1 MKIYHTATQE
11 DYDALMF
18 ELEEK
23 GKYWEDSKK
32 NPTYERNHWIL
43 SEENT
48 YISENSESISIYDYI
63 GVKKEYP
70 YQAII
75 EYKARKDNINDKQ
88 DKLSPNHYK
97 FGDMEVRHF
106 LDRVFK
112 YGEFDA
118 VSAPYV
124 SNAIEYICRAPRK
137 EGIEDYKKA
146 LNNLKFLI
154 EILEVEE

>member
-1 MKIYHTATQE
+1 MKIYHTATRE
-11 DYDALMF
+11 DYDALMV
-18 ELEEK
+18 ELERK
-23 GKYWEDSKK
+23 GFTWSSGSK
-32 NPTYERNHWIL
+32 PTEFNKWDNH
-43 SEENT
+43 
-48 YISENSESISIYDYI
+48 NSETCIDVSDSTIEYCCKGYYEKYYPSI
-63 GVKKEYP
+63 K
-70 YQAII
+70 II
-75 EYKARKDNINDKQ
+75 EYKANQDNINDKQ
-88 DKLSPNHYK
+88 EKLSPNHYK

-106 LDRVFK
+106 LDKVFK

-154 EILEVEE
+154 EILEVEK

>member
-1 MKIYHTATQE
+1 MKLYHTTTQE
-11 DYDALMF
+11 DYDDLMF
-18 ELEEK
+18 EFK
-23 GKYWEDSKK
+23 
-32 NPTYERNHWIL
+32 R
-43 SEENT
+43 
-48 YISENSESISIYDYI
+48 
-63 GVKKEYP
+63 
-70 YQAII
+70 
-75 EYKARKDNINDKQ
+75 Q

-112 YGEFDA
+112 YGGFDA

-154 EILEVEE
+154 DILEEAE

>member
-1 MKIYHTATQE
+1 MKIYHTATQ
-11 DYDALMF
+11 DINDA
-18 ELEEK
+18 K
-23 GKYWEDSKK
+23 
-32 NPTYERNHWIL
+32 
-43 SEENT
+43 
-48 YISENSESISIYDYI
+48 
-63 GVKKEYP
+63 
-70 YQAII
+70 
-75 EYKARKDNINDKQ
+75 KDNIN
-88 DKLSPNHYK
+88 PNHYE

-154 EILEVEE
+154 EILEDKENARVR

>member
-11 DYDALMF
+11 DYDALMI

-23 GKYWEDSKK
+23 GVTWSLGTKPTAINNWARTGTDTCLREDSGIIEYCDREY
-32 NPTYERNHWIL
+32 YEK
-43 SEENT
+43 
-48 YISENSESISIYDYI
+48 IYQDT
-63 GVKKEYP
+63 P
-70 YQAII
+70 II
-75 EYKARKDNINDKQ
+75 EYKANK

-137 EGIEDYKKA
+137 EGVEDYKKA

-154 EILEVEE
+154 DILDERE

>member
-1 MKIYHTATQE
+1 MPKFRAS
-11 DYDALMF
+11 D
-18 ELEEK
+18 
-23 GKYWEDSKK
+23 K
-32 NPTYERNHWIL
+32 NIEIP
-43 SEENT
+43 EN
-48 YISENSESISIYDYI
+48 
-63 GVKKEYP
+63 
-70 YQAII
+70 
-75 EYKARKDNINDKQ
+75 DNIG
-88 DKLSPNHYK
+88 PNHYK

-154 EILEVEE
+154 EILEDKK